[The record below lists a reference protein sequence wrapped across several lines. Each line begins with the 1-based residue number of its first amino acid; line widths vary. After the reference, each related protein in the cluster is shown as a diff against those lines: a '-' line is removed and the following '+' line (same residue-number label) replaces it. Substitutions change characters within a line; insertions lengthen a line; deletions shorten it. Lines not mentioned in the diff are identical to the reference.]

1 MAMTGRGGSFKVPL
15 TVLVCGVPMR
25 IAVGTSSAMVAA
37 TALMGFLGH
46 TISGDFNPLW
56 AILLAIVAV
65 LGGLL
70 GGRLSIKTNP
80 ENLKRIFAYTI
91 RLQQCITKK

>member
-1 MAMTGRGGSFKVPL
+1 M
-15 TVLVCGVPMR
+15 VLACGVPMR

-37 TALMGFLGH
+37 TALTGFFGH
-46 TISGDFNPLW
+46 TISGDFNPSL
-56 AILLAIVAV
+56 AIPLAIVAV

-80 ENLKRIFAYTI
+80 ENLKRIFAYTTLAAAVFMVLNALLSI
-91 RLQQCITKK
+91 RR